1 MQKILLNRTRG
12 NNKMTETKPQLCER
26 CYTPSYTLYEDWRTD
41 DETGEKVKWML
52 CRRCDWEM
60 MNSWASEDEDLGE
73 MMLRREEENYSDDPV
88 NNPPP
93 RYYR

>member
-1 MQKILLNRTRG
+1 
-12 NNKMTETKPQLCER
+12 MTEKKPKVCDR
-26 CYTPSYTLYEDWRTD
+26 CYSPAYELFEHVRE
-41 DETGEKVKWML
+41 DEDTGEKYAVHY

-73 MMLRREEENYSDDPV
+73 MMLRREEEDYEDDPV

-93 RYYR
+93 SYLK

>member
-1 MQKILLNRTRG
+1 MSSQEKDIEP
-12 NNKMTETKPQLCER
+12 KVCDR
-26 CYTPSYTLYEDWRTD
+26 CYTPGYPLYPHTRRD
-41 DETGEKVKWML
+41 DETGEETTVYY

-60 MNSWASEDEDLGE
+60 MNNWASEDEDLGE
-73 MMLRREEENYSDDPV
+73 MTLRREEEDYEDDPI

>member
-1 MQKILLNRTRG
+1 MSNEPEPKT
-12 NNKMTETKPQLCER
+12 CDR
-26 CYTPSYTLYEDWRTD
+26 CYSKAYTLYEHERVDE
-41 DETGEKVKWML
+41 ETGEKIPWNL

-60 MNSWASEDEDLGE
+60 MNSWAAEDEDLGE
-73 MMLRREEENYSDDPV
+73 MALRREEEDYEDDPV